1 MIIRKTTA
9 NDIDKLLEIFDYA
22 REYMKANNNPNQ
34 WVDGYPSRENIEQD
48 IQKNESYVCLDDDNN
63 IIATFCFFVGIE
75 EDYNE
80 IYEGKWLNN
89 NEYGVIH
96 RIATLKNKKGV
107 GSFCIKYCFDI
118 CKNMRVDTHKDNIPM
133 QRLLDKESF
142 TKCGIIRL
150 RRNKAERIAF
160 QKVN

>member
-1 MIIRKTTA
+1 MTIRKTTA
-9 NDIDKLLEIFDYA
+9 NDINKLLEIFDYA

-34 WVDGYPSRENIEQD
+34 WVNGYPSREDVEKD

-89 NEYGVIH
+89 NKYGVIH
-96 RIATLKNKKGV
+96 RIATLKNKKR
-107 GSFCIKYCFDI
+107 S
-118 CKNMRVDTHKDNIPM
+118 
-133 QRLLDKESF
+133 RLFLYKILF
-142 TKCGIIRL
+142 
-150 RRNKAERIAF
+150 
-160 QKVN
+160 